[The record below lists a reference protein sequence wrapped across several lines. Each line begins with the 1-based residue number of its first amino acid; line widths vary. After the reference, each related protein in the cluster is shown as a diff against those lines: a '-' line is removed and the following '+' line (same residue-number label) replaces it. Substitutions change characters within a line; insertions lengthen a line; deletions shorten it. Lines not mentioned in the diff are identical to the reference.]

1 MSYVKFDMKRTHLA
15 EQVSPQEIGSEVI
28 LMGWVHRRRDLGNL
42 IFIDLRDVS
51 GIVQLVFHPEN
62 KDLHQ
67 QAHKLRNEFVIGV
80 KGRAVNRKEGNVNT
94 EMKTGMLEIEVDEL
108 TIFSESEPLPLQ
120 INENILPEEE
130 HRLEYRYLD
139 LRREKLQEKII
150 TRHKI
155 IYLIRKFLSEQGF
168 FEIETPILMKSTP
181 EGARDYVVPSRI
193 YPGNFFALPQSP
205 QIYKQLLMISGFDK
219 YFQIARCFRDE
230 DLRAD
235 RQPEFTQLD
244 LEMSFID
251 EEDIFSLME
260 SMFRLLFKELLGVS
274 LPKFPRLSYK
284 ESMERFGCDKPD
296 VRFGMELND
305 LSAVFT
311 KSGFKVFRSAL
322 DKGGSVRCIVVP
334 GGASFSRKQI
344 DGLTD
349 IAKHLG
355 GKGLAFC
362 KVKKGILESGISKFI
377 SEKEAAQIMSQ
388 TGAEDDS
395 LILFAADTNQIVFK
409 VLAELRNRL
418 AKSLDLIKPNTYS
431 FLWITDFPLFIYD
444 EENHCWDTAHHMF
457 TLPKEEHLEYF
468 NDEKNWGK
476 IEGHLYDLVC
486 NGVELSS
493 GSLRCHRY
501 DIQKKIFSVL
511 GFSEEELSQKFGF
524 FLEALKYGT
533 PPHGGIAPGVDRIV
547 MLMTAAESIRDVIA
561 FPKTL
566 KAVDLMSDAP
576 SEISDE
582 QLNELSLS
590 LKKKQKS

>member
-1 MSYVKFDMKRTHLA
+1 MSYIKSNMKRTHLA
-15 EQVSPQEIGSEVI
+15 EEVSSHHIESRVN

-51 GIVQLVFHPEN
+51 GIVQLVFHPDNTE
-62 KDLHQ
+62 LHSK
-67 QAHKLRNEFVIGV
+67 AHKLRNEFVIGITGQV
-80 KGRAVNRKEGNVNT
+80 VNRKEGNINPN
-94 EMKTGMLEIEVDEL
+94 MKTGMLEVEVSEL
-108 TIFSESEPLPLQ
+108 IIFSESEPLPLQ

-139 LRREKLQEKII
+139 LRRHKLQNNII

-155 IYLIRKFLSEQGF
+155 IYHIRKFLTEQNF
-168 FEIETPILMKSTP
+168 YEIETPILMKSTP

-205 QIYKQLLMISGFDK
+205 QIYKQLLMISGFDR

-244 LEMSFID
+244 LEMSFIE
-251 EEDIFSLME
+251 EEDIFNLME
-260 SMFRLLFKELLGVS
+260 AMFKLLFKELLDVD
-274 LPKFPRLSYK
+274 LPKFQRMSYK

-296 VRFGMELND
+296 VRFGMELTD
-305 LSAVFT
+305 LTSVFEQSA
-311 KSGFKVFRSAL
+311 FKVFKSAIE
-322 DKGGSVRCIVVP
+322 KGGSVRCIVVP
-334 GGASFSRKQI
+334 NGASYSRKKI
-344 DGLTD
+344 DELTD

-362 KVKKGILESGISKFI
+362 KVSNGSLESGISKFI
-377 SEKEAAQIMSQ
+377 SKQESINMLDKN
-388 TGAEDDS
+388 GAKDND
-395 LILFAADTNQIVFK
+395 LILFAADSNKIVFK
-409 VLAELRNRL
+409 VLAELRNSL
-418 AKSLDLIKPNTYS
+418 AKSLGLITPNTYS
-431 FLWITDFPLFIYD
+431 FLWITDFPLFIFD
-444 EENHCWDTAHHMF
+444 EEKSRWETAHHMF
-457 TLPKEEHLEYF
+457 TLPKEEHLKYF
-468 NDEKNWGK
+468 DEKKNWGN

-493 GSLRCHRY
+493 GSIRCHRY

-511 GFSEEELSQKFGF
+511 GFTEQELNDKFGF

-533 PPHGGIAPGVDRIV
+533 PPHGGIAPGIDRVV
-547 MLMTAAESIRDVIA
+547 MLMTGADSIRDVIP

-576 SEISDE
+576 SGISEE
-582 QLNELSLS
+582 QLNELSLQIH
-590 LKKKQKS
+590 KQKKE